1 MKPWTNATKILAFLK
16 LKSEETNNKHFYRG
30 EKNNGEKQNKKG
42 RWGGEVGLGGVA
54 IETKMVRSVGV
65 WGMTCPDWEQQEQRP
80 CKVSKQ
86 EGDHGARHAVSKGS
100 TRKSQDYGLTFTSL
114 TSCQYL
120 VPVTRHRH
128 GCPPSE
134 AHGYLMSPLIL
145 CSTLRIWHNLL
156 WCLAKEFHCIHRF
169 AVLTL

>member
-1 MKPWTNATKILAFLK
+1 MEKNKTRKGDGEERRAWVGLPLK
-16 LKSEETNNKHFYRG
+16 LRWLDLWVSGGRPVQTERTARAEVLQGQQAGGRPRCSAWSEQGLYP
-30 EKNNGEKQNKKG
+30 QN
-42 RWGGEVGLGGVA
+42 
-54 IETKMVRSVGV
+54 
-65 WGMTCPDWEQQEQRP
+65 
-80 CKVSKQ
+80 
-86 EGDHGARHAVSKGS
+86 
-100 TRKSQDYGLTFTSL
+100 QDYGLTFTSL